1 MCIRDSTDAV
11 PTVIVDTADRG
22 DLDTALAAAVDYTFD
37 LAAEI
42 PLRAWLWQT
51 GSDEY
56 VLAVVLHHIAAD
68 GWSMAPLM
76 RDLTLAY
83 EARVAGSAPQYPL
96 LPVQYAD
103 YTLWQQELL
112 GSEDDP
118 GSLLSRQLDYWRA
131 ELAGAPAELVLP
143 TDRPRPVVSSHQGAS
158 IPFEVNAQ
166 LHQRIVQIA
175 RDNGVSV
182 FMVLQAAVAAL
193 LSKLS
198 ADSDNDIVMGSPIAG
213 RNDAALDE
221 LVGFFVNTVVLRTDL
236 SGNPTFEELLAR
248 VRNTDLAAFEH
259 ADVPFEL
266 LVEQL
271 NPERSLNRHPLFQ
284 VMLVLQNNTE
294 GELPL
299 PDVEISDHP
308 VESTTTKFDLS
319 FYLGENFE
327 GHTPAGLTGGIEY
340 ATDLFNATTI
350 EALAQRLTNL
360 LDILTANPNQPVSAV
375 SVLLNSCLLYTSPSP
390 RDVEESRMPSS
401 A

>member
-1 MCIRDSTDAV
+1 M
-11 PTVIVDTADRG
+11 
-22 DLDTALAAAVDYTFD
+22 
-37 LAAEI
+37 
-42 PLRAWLWQT
+42 
-51 GSDEY
+51 
-56 VLAVVLHHIAAD
+56 
-68 GWSMAPLM
+68 
-76 RDLTLAY
+76 
-83 EARVAGSAPQYPL
+83 
-96 LPVQYAD
+96 
-103 YTLWQQELL
+103 
-112 GSEDDP
+112 
-118 GSLLSRQLDYWRA
+118 SRQLDYWRA

-360 LDILTANPNQPVSAV
+360 LDILTADPNQPVSAV
-375 SVLLNSCLLYTSPSP
+375 SVLLNSERQQLQSWNDTTIEVPATTLPELFAAQVAATPDAVAVIFGDIELTYLSLIHI
-390 RDVEESRMPSS
+390 
-401 A
+401 